1 MNREEVI
8 RIFSVKIR
16 KILRK
21 QEEHLEEW
29 EEIRLRTGQPLEVI
43 CRGKRIYLS
52 EDGETSGWET
62 AYRVRGEDVRETLEY
77 ISRYSLYAFSEE
89 VRQGFLTIP
98 GGHRVGAAGHVIR
111 ERDGVRGISPIAFLN
126 IRLAHQICGA
136 ADAVLP
142 FLWEDHRLGHTLI
155 LSPPGLGKTTLLR
168 DIIRQISNG
177 YRTERP
183 LTVGVVDERSE
194 IAACSGGVPQ
204 NDVGRH
210 TDVLDTCPKAEGVR
224 MLLRSR
230 SPHVIAMDEVGCE
243 DDMEAL
249 SESIGSGCTLLATVH
264 AVSMEDLKRRPVL
277 SHLVERGLF
286 ERYVTLARRN
296 GHVGWN
302 VRRADGAVL
311 GEGLR

>member
-98 GGHRVGAAGHVIR
+98 GRSPGRCGRSCDPGAGWRPGDISDRLPKYPPGTPDLRSGGRSTSVSMGRSPVRAYADSVTAGSGENDAVKRYHSTDFKWLPHGAAAYRRRSGR
-111 ERDGVRGISPIAFLN
+111 ALGD
-126 IRLAHQICGA
+126 CGM
-136 ADAVLP
+136 
-142 FLWEDHRLGHTLI
+142 LWR
-155 LSPPGLGKTTLLR
+155 
-168 DIIRQISNG
+168 
-177 YRTERP
+177 RT
-183 LTVGVVDERSE
+183 
-194 IAACSGGVPQ
+194 
-204 NDVGRH
+204 
-210 TDVLDTCPKAEGVR
+210 AE
-224 MLLRSR
+224 
-230 SPHVIAMDEVGCE
+230 
-243 DDMEAL
+243 
-249 SESIGSGCTLLATVH
+249 
-264 AVSMEDLKRRPVL
+264 
-277 SHLVERGLF
+277 
-286 ERYVTLARRN
+286 
-296 GHVGWN
+296 
-302 VRRADGAVL
+302 
-311 GEGLR
+311 